1 MNSYNECLLGVGPRD
16 QLGWVLV
23 RSSPMRPASRALVMP
38 QVLNYLLLLCL
49 EVVSFLISTLEPLLL
64 PLQEPLVGSFP

>member
-1 MNSYNECLLGVGPRD
+1 MFARCLGPRA
-16 QLGWVLV
+16 QPGPALV

-64 PLQEPLVGSFP
+64 PLQEPFVGSFP

>member
-16 QLGWVLV
+16 QPGRALV

-64 PLQEPLVGSFP
+64 PMQEPLVGSFP